1 MAGKRRPAKNL
12 IVLEPSEHNERLNP
26 DLVGESLN
34 IIPAYTGAVDTDKA
48 DVFIRINQ
56 KVAGIL
62 IRPDFD
68 FAVHGVE
75 VNELCRVVTIDDM
88 GYLMKEREPERVS
101 ACSAQG
107 QAEYQLVHRESG
119 PLSNKIFDKPLDRSA
134 PEIPDHIEPDAAFRH
149 NALKLLHPVG
159 NPVKHQG
166 FYFT

>member
-1 MAGKRRPAKNL
+1 MTGFKQASCLHVLQFLFCVRQMRLCLSGAFGSQLHDSILQPFIPDNMAVKRRPAKNL

-62 IRPDFD
+62 ICPDFD

-101 ACSAQG
+101 ACSAE
-107 QAEYQLVHRESG
+107 A
-119 PLSNKIFDKPLDRSA
+119 
-134 PEIPDHIEPDAAFRH
+134 IEKS
-149 NALKLLHPVG
+149 L
-159 NPVKHQG
+159 
-166 FYFT
+166 